1 MRSRRCLYDY
11 MAIVKGIKVVAD
23 NRKAFHD
30 YFIEEKYE
38 CGVCLSGTEVKS
50 IRKGKINLKDSYC
63 TIKDGE
69 IFIVGVHISPYEQ
82 GNRFNLDPM
91 RTRKLLMHKNEI
103 IRLFSTIKQDGLTLV
118 PTKVYFKDSKVK
130 FEIGLARGKKNY
142 DKRDAIA
149 EKEAKRDIA
158 RTLKNQNKYN

>member
-1 MRSRRCLYDY
+1 
-11 MAIVKGIKVVAD
+11 MAIVKGVKIIAE

-38 CGVCLSGTEVKS
+38 CGIVLSGTEVKS
-50 IRKGKINLKDSYC
+50 LRAGKVNLKDSYV
-63 TIKDGE
+63 TVKDGE
-69 IFIVGVHISPYEQ
+69 IFLIGVHISPYEN

-103 IRLFSTIKQDGLTLV
+103 IRLYSTVKQDGLTLV
-118 PTKVYFKDSKVK
+118 PTKCYFKDSKVK

-142 DKRDAIA
+142 DKRDVL
-149 EKEAKRDIA
+149 AKKQANRDIERA
-158 RTLKNQNKYN
+158 MKERNR